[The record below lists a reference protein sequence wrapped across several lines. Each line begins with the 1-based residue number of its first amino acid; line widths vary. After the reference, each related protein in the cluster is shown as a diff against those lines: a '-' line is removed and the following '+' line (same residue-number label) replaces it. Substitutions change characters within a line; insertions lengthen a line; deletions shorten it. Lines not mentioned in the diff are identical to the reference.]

1 MEYSMVG
8 ITALIIT
15 LIICHSFIFTR
26 KIKELSKATRAYRVF
41 VFSLLVFFVADS
53 CWGIFEEYKVMPVLY
68 ADTVIFFLAM
78 GLSVFLWTRYVA
90 IYIGGKGKTN
100 LVMMAVGLAMIV
112 FVSTMLIINIFNP
125 ILFEFTPDKEYN
137 PNIGRYSLFIAQEVL
152 YALTAIGALLE
163 AFQPKRSINK
173 PRFLV
178 ISLYSIAMS
187 VAIVFQTLLPLL
199 PMYSIGCMVGIC
211 LVNSFIVDYEK
222 EESRKKLEEFLEREI
237 KHQKE
242 LASTK
247 SLVYNDSL
255 TGAQSKF
262 AYAMMEEEIDK
273 LIATNL
279 ITEFAVVVFDING
292 LKYINDTLG
301 HEAGDK
307 YIKDC
312 YKIIT
317 DVYGDNKVYRFGG
330 DEFVVLLQD
339 EAYIKKDTL
348 LLSFNNIIEK
358 NLLEGNPVVSTGM
371 SEFDIDIDN
380 TYRAVF
386 VRADKKMYER
396 KMFLK
401 SRGSATR

>member
-8 ITALIIT
+8 ITALIIA
-15 LIICHSFIFTR
+15 LIICHSFIFT
-26 KIKELSKATRAYRVF
+26 KKLSELSKATRAYRAF
-41 VFSLLVFFVADS
+41 IISLLVFFVADS
-53 CWGIFEEYKVMPVLY
+53 CWGILEEYKIIPVLY

-78 GLSVFLWTRYVA
+78 SVSVFLWTRYVA

-100 LVMMAVGLAMIV
+100 IIMMIIGLSMMV
-112 FVSTMLIINIFNP
+112 FVSVMLIINIFNP
-125 ILFEFTPDKEYN
+125 ILFTFKDKKYD
-137 PNIGRYSLFIAQEVL
+137 PNIGRYSLFIAEEVL

-163 AFQPKRSINK
+163 AFQPKRSSNK

-178 ISLYSIAMS
+178 ISLFSIAMS
-187 VAIVFQTLLPLL
+187 VAIVFQILFPFL

-222 EESRKKLEEFLEREI
+222 ELNRKQLEEFLEREI

-242 LASTK
+242 LDSTK
-247 SLVYNDSL
+247 SLVYNDAL

-273 LIATNL
+273 LIAANL
-279 ITEFAVVVFDING
+279 IDKFAVVVFDING
-292 LKYINDTLG
+292 LKFINDTLG

-307 YIKDC
+307 YIKEC
-312 YKIIT
+312 YKIMT
-317 DVYGDNKVYRFGG
+317 DVYGDSKIYRFGG
-330 DEFVVLLQD
+330 DEFVVVLQD
-339 EAYIKKDTL
+339 EAFDKRDSL
-348 LLSFNNIIEK
+348 LLNFNNVIEK
-358 NLLEGNPVVSTGM
+358 NLLENRPVVSTGM
-371 SEFDIDIDN
+371 ADFDIDVDN

-386 VRADKKMYER
+386 IRADKKMYER
-396 KMFLK
+396 KKFLK

>member
-8 ITALIIT
+8 ITALIIA
-15 LIICHSFIFTR
+15 LIICHSFIFT
-26 KIKELSKATRAYRVF
+26 KKLSELSKATRAYRAF
-41 VFSLLVFFVADS
+41 IISLLVFFVADS
-53 CWGIFEEYKVMPVLY
+53 CWGIFEEYKIIPVLY

-78 GLSVFLWTRYVA
+78 SVSVFLWTRYVA

-100 LVMMAVGLAMIV
+100 IIMMIIGLSMMV
-112 FVSTMLIINIFNP
+112 FVSVMLIINIFNP
-125 ILFEFTPDKEYN
+125 ILFTFKDKKYD
-137 PNIGRYSLFIAQEVL
+137 PNIGRYSLFIAEEVL

-163 AFQPKRSINK
+163 AFQPKRSSNK

-178 ISLYSIAMS
+178 ISLFSIAMS
-187 VAIVFQTLLPLL
+187 VAIVFQILFPFL

-222 EESRKKLEEFLEREI
+222 ELNRKQLEEFLEREI

-242 LASTK
+242 LDSTK
-247 SLVYNDSL
+247 SLVYNDAL

-273 LIATNL
+273 LIAANL
-279 ITEFAVVVFDING
+279 IDKFAVVVFDING
-292 LKYINDTLG
+292 LKFINDTLG

-307 YIKDC
+307 YIKEC
-312 YKIIT
+312 YKIMT
-317 DVYGDNKVYRFGG
+317 DVYGNSKIYRFGG
-330 DEFVVLLQD
+330 DEFVVVLQD
-339 EAYIKKDTL
+339 EAFDKRDSL
-348 LLSFNNIIEK
+348 LLNFNNVIEK
-358 NLLEGNPVVSTGM
+358 NLLENRPVVSTGM
-371 SEFDIDIDN
+371 ADFDIDVDN

-386 VRADKKMYER
+386 IRADKKMYER
-396 KMFLK
+396 KKFLK

>member
-8 ITALIIT
+8 ITALIIA
-15 LIICHSFIFTR
+15 LIICHSFIFT
-26 KIKELSKATRAYRVF
+26 KKLSELSKATRAYRAF
-41 VFSLLVFFVADS
+41 IISLLVFFVADS
-53 CWGIFEEYKVMPVLY
+53 CWGILEEYKIIPVLY

-78 GLSVFLWTRYVA
+78 SVSVFLWTRYVA

-100 LVMMAVGLAMIV
+100 IIMMIIGLSMMV
-112 FVSTMLIINIFNP
+112 FVSVMLIINIFNP
-125 ILFEFTPDKEYN
+125 ILFTFKDKKYD
-137 PNIGRYSLFIAQEVL
+137 PNIGRYSLFIAEEVL

-163 AFQPKRSINK
+163 AFQPKRSSNK

-178 ISLYSIAMS
+178 ISLFSIAMS
-187 VAIVFQTLLPLL
+187 VAIVFQILFPFL

-222 EESRKKLEEFLEREI
+222 ELNRKQLEEFLEREI

-242 LASTK
+242 LDSTK
-247 SLVYNDSL
+247 SLVYNDAL

-273 LIATNL
+273 LIAANL
-279 ITEFAVVVFDING
+279 IDKFAVVVFDING
-292 LKYINDTLG
+292 LKFINDTLG

-307 YIKDC
+307 YIKEC

-317 DVYGDNKVYRFGG
+317 DVYGDSKIYRFGG
-330 DEFVVLLQD
+330 DEFVVVLQD
-339 EAYIKKDTL
+339 EAFDKRDSL
-348 LLSFNNIIEK
+348 LLNFNNVIEK
-358 NLLEGNPVVSTGM
+358 NLLENRPVVSTGM
-371 SEFDIDIDN
+371 ADFDIDVDN

-386 VRADKKMYER
+386 IRADKKMYER
-396 KMFLK
+396 KKFLK